1 MHTFIG
7 SWKIGQLG
15 VGDHRFTKYPT
26 VSRSSHEFQMTCTH
40 THCNKIKKFRSR
52 LQKKNIA
59 SIPVCYEGMMS
70 SNMFLIILLHCH

>member
-52 LQKKNIA
+52 LQKKT
-59 SIPVCYEGMMS
+59 
-70 SNMFLIILLHCH
+70 